1 VRALTL
7 GLAARHPLG
16 EEELRRAASHLE
28 GAAAALATKGYEVQ
42 TLRVSTRPVL
52 SDLAGW
58 GRKELVEYACSLQ
71 GALDRAGLAFCSLG
85 PALPGDGPEG
95 PAALADMLV
104 GEVAAR
110 GGAGAGE
117 GEAGEGEAGE
127 GEAGE
132 GGAGEG
138 GAGEGGRR
146 KGNPALSASVMVST
160 PERGVD
166 AGAARAAAGAMVSL
180 AARTAQ
186 GLGNFNFAAL
196 GCVAPGTPFFP
207 AAYHAGAS
215 SLSVALQGAGIVFD
229 ALAGGAG
236 LSEVTGRVS
245 AKLAEVARPVV
256 DLARRAASELGLC
269 FGGIDLSPAPDLD
282 DSIVAALE
290 AAGHGPFGGPGTL
303 ALAAAVTTGLRST
316 GLPTCGYTGLM
327 LPLMEDALLAQ
338 RWDDG
343 LVGIDQL
350 LAWSAVC
357 GTGLDTVPVPGG
369 SEVRELAAAIC
380 DMASL
385 AARLGKPLSARLLPA
400 PGKAAGE
407 RTRFSSPYL
416 VNALIK
422 PLSPIRPIA
431 SAV

>member
-1 VRALTL
+1 MRALTL

-117 GEAGEGEAGE
+117 GEAGEGE
-127 GEAGE
+127 
-132 GGAGEG
+132 AGEG

>member
-1 VRALTL
+1 MRALTL
-7 GLAARHPLG
+7 GLTARHPLG
-16 EEELRRAASHLE
+16 EEELRQAASHLE
-28 GAAAALATKGYEVQ
+28 GAAAALATEGYEVQ
-42 TLRVSTRPVL
+42 TLRISTRPVL

-58 GRKELVEYACSLQ
+58 DRKALVEYACSLQ
-71 GALDRAGLAFCSLG
+71 EVLDRAGVAFCSLG
-85 PALPGDGPEG
+85 PALPGDGTEG
-95 PAALADMLV
+95 PGALADMLV
-104 GEVAAR
+104 GEVAGQR
-110 GGAGAGE
+110 
-117 GEAGEGEAGE
+117 
-127 GEAGE
+127 EAGE
-132 GGAGEG
+132 GGATGRACG
-138 GAGEGGRR
+138 VAGEGGPGEGGQR
-146 KGNPALSASVMVST
+146 KGNSALSASVMVST

-166 AGAARAAAGAMVSL
+166 AAAARAAAGAMLSL
-180 AARTAQ
+180 AGRTAQ

-207 AAYHAGAS
+207 AAYHAGPS
-215 SLSVALQGAGIVFD
+215 SLSVALQGAGTVCD
-229 ALAGGAG
+229 ALAGGAS

-256 DLARRAASELGLC
+256 DLARRVAGDLGIS

-303 ALAAAVTTGLRST
+303 ALAAAVTAGLRST
-316 GLPTCGYTGLM
+316 GLLTCGYTGLM
-327 LPLMEDALLAQ
+327 LPLMEDAVLAQ

-357 GTGLDTVPVPGG
+357 GTGLDTVPVPGK
-369 SEVRELAAAIC
+369 SEAGELAAVIC
-380 DMASL
+380 DVAAL

-416 VNALIK
+416 VNANIK

>member
-1 VRALTL
+1 MRALTL

-117 GEAGEGEAGE
+117 GEAGEGG
-127 GEAGE
+127 AGE

>member
-1 VRALTL
+1 MRALTL

>member
-1 VRALTL
+1 MRALTL

-110 GGAGAGE
+110 GGAG
-117 GEAGEGEAGE
+117 AGEGEAGE